1 MGDMQ
6 ISSSWT
12 SSTKQPL
19 LGRVMWLVVATKGRA
34 NETTKWAYHSLD
46 DYQTR
51 FAAFMI
57 CWMVANN
64 THLMDMLRR
73 QMFRCKITGSFA
85 PKSIINSSDLLSW
98 TTAPKQW
105 LCRDED
111 ARTYPTKSAQ
121 YTTIPWTIQFNTQ
134 QCKDKSTTFILIITL
149 MQDHKFYTF
158 NIVWYLYVHPRVY
171 INKKQHQKH
180 DEMSPWGEIGINGNR
195 YTLWC

>member
-1 MGDMQ
+1 MCWWG
-6 ISSSWT
+6 IC
-12 SSTKQPL
+12 KYPL
-19 LGRVMWLVVATKGRA
+19 AELPTPNNPFFGRVMWLVVATKGRA

-98 TTAPKQW
+98 TTAPKQL

-111 ARTYPTKSAQ
+111 SRTYPTKSAQ

-158 NIVWYLYVHPRVY
+158 NIVWYLYDHPRVATRNN
-171 INKKQHQKH
+171 INNMTKC
-180 DEMSPWGEIGINGNR
+180 PPGER
-195 YTLWC
+195 SR